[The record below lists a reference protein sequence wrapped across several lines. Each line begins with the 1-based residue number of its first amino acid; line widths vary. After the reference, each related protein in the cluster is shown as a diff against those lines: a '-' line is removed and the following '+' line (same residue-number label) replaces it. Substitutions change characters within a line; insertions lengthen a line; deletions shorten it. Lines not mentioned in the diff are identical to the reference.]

1 MKEGLDLKI
10 AQMVK
15 SICKT
20 EKTKT
25 GEFFHKGSY
34 VYRVTYEGQR
44 WIDAK
49 KDLLRPDNFICN
61 IRVDYKGEGDHLYN
75 TYCRIQVKIL
85 NNVGLNHKK
94 LINILIDAFNEELI
108 KYPEIYNDFF

>member
-20 EKTKT
+20 DKTKT
-25 GEFFHKGSY
+25 GEFFHKGCY
-34 VYRVTYEGQR
+34 CYRIVYEGQR
-44 WIDAK
+44 WIDVS
-49 KDLLRPDNFICN
+49 KDIWHPDNFICN
-61 IRVDYKGEGDHLYN
+61 IRLDYKNENEHLYN
-75 TYCRIQVKIL
+75 TYCRIQIKIL
-85 NNVGLNHKK
+85 NNVGLNYGK
-94 LINILIDAFNEELI
+94 LVSAVCMAFDEELS